1 MLLTVPSSILLNT
14 LRCSVWMRHHK
25 EQMRLTYGIL
35 AFIALMVVPS
45 ADAQSCKPV
54 PHTTETRWGG
64 NEVIEVDFRDHPVRT
79 VHGVARLAGGLVPSD
94 DVLLQVY
101 KRNHTDSLYRAPQP
115 GDPLPVA
122 ACLTGNDGA
131 FRFEL
136 PNGEYEI
143 RASMNKGMDVTHV
156 YITVSHGL
164 HRLRRI
170 FVDIHPGT

>member
-1 MLLTVPSSILLNT
+1 
-14 LRCSVWMRHHK
+14 MRHHR
-25 EQMRLTYGIL
+25 EQMRLTFAIL
-35 AFIALMVVPS
+35 AFIVLAVALS
-45 ADAQSCKPV
+45 ADAQSCKSAPL
-54 PHTTETRWGG
+54 TTETRWGG
-64 NEVIEVDFRDHPVRT
+64 NEVIEVDLRDHPVRI
-79 VHGVARLAGGLVPSD
+79 VNGVARLAGGLVPSD

-101 KRNHTDSLYRAPQP
+101 KRSHSDPLYRAPQL

-164 HRLRRI
+164 RRSRRI